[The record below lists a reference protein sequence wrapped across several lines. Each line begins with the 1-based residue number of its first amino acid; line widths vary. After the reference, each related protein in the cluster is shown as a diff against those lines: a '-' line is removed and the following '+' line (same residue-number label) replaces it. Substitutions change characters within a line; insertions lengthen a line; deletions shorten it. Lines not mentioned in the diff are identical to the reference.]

1 MLWNKQKGIRQV
13 SAADL
18 GEWDYENNIC
28 WKQMYWNKSNSH
40 PFRKSLMVFKIF
52 HVDAGSGK
60 RIMFSINSDERW
72 GIPNKT
78 TKMDTKN
85 YRLC

>member
-1 MLWNKQKGIRQV
+1 
-13 SAADL
+13 
-18 GEWDYENNIC
+18 
-28 WKQMYWNKSNSH
+28 
-40 PFRKSLMVFKIF
+40 MVFKIF